1 MNFCGIESKLIHR
14 RIDAHSCFKI
24 DKETLPGLD
33 DLEKKLTCI
42 PCGWWVDNED
52 REYIVD
58 CIKKGWQT

>member
-1 MNFCGIESKLIHR
+1 MKHKLN
-14 RIDAHSCFKI
+14 FKI

-52 REYIVD
+52 RKYIVD